1 MITVIVVGVFI
12 VFLFWVF
19 SGKKKDSIDLP
30 NINFNSVVSSDEQ
43 LRSRALKFVEES
55 LKALEDERIQNE
67 AKELLARIL
76 PNAETSSTAKPSK

>member
-55 LKALEDERIQNE
+55 LKALEDEKIQNE

-76 PNAETSSTAKPSK
+76 PSAEKSSTAKPQK

>member
-12 VFLFWVF
+12 VFLFWLF

-55 LKALEDERIQNE
+55 LKALEDEKVENE

-76 PNAETSSTAKPSK
+76 PSAEKSSTAKPSK

>member
-55 LKALEDERIQNE
+55 LKALEDEKIQNE

-76 PNAETSSTAKPSK
+76 PNAEKSSTAKPSK

>member
-12 VFLFWVF
+12 VFLFWLF

-30 NINFNSVVSSDEQ
+30 SIQFNSVVSSDEQ
-43 LRSRALKFVEES
+43 LRARALKFVEES
-55 LKALEDERIQNE
+55 LKALEDEKVENE

-76 PNAETSSTAKPSK
+76 PNAEKSSTAKPSK

>member
-1 MITVIVVGVFI
+1 VFI
-12 VFLFWVF
+12 VFLFWLF

-30 NINFNSVVSSDEQ
+30 SIQFNSVVSSDEQ
-43 LRSRALKFVEES
+43 LRARALKFVEES

-76 PNAETSSTAKPSK
+76 PSAKESSTAKPSK

>member
-1 MITVIVVGVFI
+1 MVTVAIVGLVV
-12 VFLFWVF
+12 VFLFWFF
-19 SGKKKDSIDLP
+19 SGNKKDSIDLP

-55 LKALEDERIQNE
+55 LKALEDEKVENE

-76 PNAETSSTAKPSK
+76 PNAEKSSTAKPQK

>member
-55 LKALEDERIQNE
+55 LKALEDEKVENE

-76 PNAETSSTAKPSK
+76 PSAEKSAAAKPSK

>member
-12 VFLFWVF
+12 VFLFWLF

-55 LKALEDERIQNE
+55 LKALEDEKIQNE

-76 PNAETSSTAKPSK
+76 PNAEKSSTAKPSK

>member
-12 VFLFWVF
+12 VFLFWLF

-43 LRSRALKFVEES
+43 LRSRTLKFVEDS
-55 LKALEDERIQNE
+55 LKALEDEKVENE

-76 PNAETSSTAKPSK
+76 PNAEKSSAAKPSK

>member
-1 MITVIVVGVFI
+1 MITVVVVGVFI
-12 VFLFWVF
+12 VFLFWLF

-55 LKALEDERIQNE
+55 LKALEDEKVENE

-76 PNAETSSTAKPSK
+76 PNAEKSSTAKPSK

>member
-1 MITVIVVGVFI
+1 MVTVAIVGLVV
-12 VFLFWVF
+12 VFLFWFF
-19 SGKKKDSIDLP
+19 SGNKKDSIDLP

-55 LKALEDERIQNE
+55 LKALEDEKVENE

-76 PNAETSSTAKPSK
+76 PNAEKSSTAKPSK